1 MQVTCPQCRAVY
13 RYDEARFGGAAS
25 KRLKC
30 PKCGDVFEIANPYH
44 DAMDA
49 TGTSKD
55 SRKAERPP
63 STRVPSPESPELP
76 ELPELPRDMRFSLAI
91 LAGAD
96 AGRVHTLNKPR
107 LFIGRGAGSDVQV
120 RDAEVSRRH
129 VMLEIRGETATLT
142 DLGSTNGTWVA
153 GERVEHAVLRHQ
165 GEFTIGAT
173 TLMFLVTE
181 LGAPTA

>member
-13 RYDEARFGGAAS
+13 RYDEARFGGAAR

-30 PKCGDVFEIANPYH
+30 PKCGDVFEIANPHY

-49 TGTSKD
+49 TGTSRGSQD
-55 SRKAERPP
+55 AATPLSN
-63 STRVPSPESPELP
+63 RVASPESPELP
-76 ELPELPRDMRFSLAI
+76 ELPELPRDMRFSLAV

-96 AGRVHTLNKPR
+96 AGRVHTLTRPR
-107 LFIGRGAGSDVQV
+107 VFIGRGAGSDVQV

-129 VMLEIRGETATLT
+129 AMLEIRGEKATLT

-153 GERVEHAVLRHQ
+153 GERIEHAVLQHQ

-181 LGAPTA
+181 LGAPMA